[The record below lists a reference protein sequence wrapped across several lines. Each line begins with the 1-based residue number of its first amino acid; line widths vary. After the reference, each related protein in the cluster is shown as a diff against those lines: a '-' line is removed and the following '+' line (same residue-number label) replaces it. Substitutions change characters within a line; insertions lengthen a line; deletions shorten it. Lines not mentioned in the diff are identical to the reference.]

1 MSDNTAL
8 VYLPT
13 YSQEEVEMIY
23 KRNFIYI
30 AKIVDDILSIYKYK
44 LNANEVKIRNLGVNK
59 REYFDTI
66 CLSLFDI
73 SDTKTDLITK
83 GIPYNLIITEMPI
96 YKKED
101 KLAFTLVFNFTLPI
115 KNETPH
121 YLFTNRINCG
131 LLDNEEYVEVST
143 RDDNFSD
150 IIIENFKCRILEY
163 LERTI

>member
-1 MSDNTAL
+1 MLDNTAL
-8 VYLPT
+8 IYLPT

-44 LNANEVKIRNLGVNK
+44 LNANDVKIRNLGVTK
-59 REYFDTI
+59 RERLDTL

-83 GIPYNLIITEMPI
+83 GIPYNLIITKMSI

-101 KLAFTLVFNFTLPI
+101 ELAFTLVFNFTLPL

-131 LLDNEEYVEVST
+131 LLDNDEFVEIST

-150 IIIENFKCRILEY
+150 IDIENFKCRILEY

>member
-44 LNANEVKIRNLGVNK
+44 LNANEIKIRNLGVNK
-59 REYFDTI
+59 RECFDTI

-73 SDTKTDLITK
+73 SDIKTDLITK
-83 GIPYNLIITEMPI
+83 GILYNLIITEMPI
-96 YKKED
+96 YKNDD
-101 KLAFTLVFNFTLPI
+101 KLAFTVVFNFTLPL

-131 LLDNEEYVEVST
+131 LLDNDEYVEILT
-143 RDDNFSD
+143 RDEDFSN
-150 IIIENFKCRILEY
+150 ILIEDFKCKILEY